1 MTDNHIAPTGQPDP
15 VTNKSTEA
23 EEHDR
28 GTQRVSPKLLG
39 IIGTVFLVIGAI
51 TWIVSLSS
59 IKGFSEE
66 HPTAVKSGTSY
77 YLLADKNALE
87 ATACG
92 FFGPGSTPIHNKVE
106 DLEDL
111 TDEDVK
117 IKDVSLPFTKVKGV
131 YARVEFTDNLQGA
144 HIQCNEGKNYISTK
158 SGSALNALRWISMI
172 GVGSA
177 IALLVVSAVLRGRE
191 KR

>member
-1 MTDNHIAPTGQPDP
+1 MPARR
-15 VTNKSTEA
+15 S
-23 EEHDR
+23 
-28 GTQRVSPKLLG
+28 GT
-39 IIGTVFLVIGAI
+39 
-51 TWIVSLSS
+51 
-59 IKGFSEE
+59 E

-172 GVGSA
+172 GVGSG

>member
-1 MTDNHIAPTGQPDP
+1 
-15 VTNKSTEA
+15 
-23 EEHDR
+23 
-28 GTQRVSPKLLG
+28 RVPPKLMG
-39 IIGTVFLVIGAI
+39 IIGTVFLVTGAI
-51 TWIVSLSS
+51 TWIVSLAAS
-59 IKGFSEE
+59 KGFSEE

-77 YLLADKNALE
+77 DLLADKNAHE

-131 YARVEFTDNLQGA
+131 YARVEFTVNILGA
-144 HIQCNEGKNYISTK
+144 LVTCKEG
-158 SGSALNALRWISMI
+158 
-172 GVGSA
+172 
-177 IALLVVSAVLRGRE
+177 
-191 KR
+191 